1 MAAIEVESVE
11 DDSPAKNPEDSGHIS
26 WNNNQTSMLIAH
38 FKDNP
43 ILWDKQLKDNA
54 NRHQILRSSI
64 TGASSSIII
73 IKITSSFLF
82 RSKSFQS
89 KAAARAPLLMAAIL
103 IFPVHEHKEFWSL
116 SLIGST
122 FDSVSG
128 TCCMTVHT
136 KFHGILATFCPRDVS
151 HEVQQAEL
159 CATCSWDKISPKLVL
174 HK

>member
-11 DDSPAKNPEDSGHIS
+11 DDSPAKNPEDSAHIS
-26 WNNNQTSMLIAH
+26 WNNNQTRMLIAH

-54 NRHQILRSSI
+54 DSSFQYNWSFV
-64 TGASSSIII
+64 TIII

-89 KAAARAPLLMAAIL
+89 KAATRAPLLMAAIL
-103 IFPVHEHKEFWSL
+103 ISPVHEHKEFWSL

-128 TCCMTVHT
+128 TCCKTVHT